1 MLLERKETFSTTLT
15 GMQDCGFSETKHL
28 DCSGKVLYPASP
40 HQGTDSGPSFTFPPS
55 SVLFLLEIPLGKE
68 GRPQMGADTLGLATY
83 RAHHSQA
90 TCLAPMA

>member
-1 MLLERKETFSTTLT
+1 MASPRPNTSIALERCYTQRRHTRGLIR
-15 GMQDCGFSETKHL
+15 
-28 DCSGKVLYPASP
+28 VL
-40 HQGTDSGPSFTFPPS
+40 GPSFTFPPS